1 MTQLRSSL
9 EKILEAHIQTLALT
23 LRPGTI
29 ENYRSV
35 VRGFLVYLHRDYP
48 QVRRLAQLRRDP
60 HLLGWFRWMCERQ
73 PPIHSGARIK
83 YLLSLRR
90 LLNDLAT
97 NGHVFQQ
104 DLIRRDDFPPQDQ
117 CLPRALS
124 LQEDSSLQQ
133 ELRRIDTLEAN
144 ALLLTR
150 AIGMR
155 IGECVNLPLNCLLE
169 IGLDQWAVHIPIG
182 KMHNQRLV
190 PADSEVRRIV
200 ARILTLRAQAS
211 PTPLA
216 KSQAFLLPRKASP
229 DALARTL
236 RSALADTAKRSACP
250 SHVTPH
256 RLRHSFASEM
266 IRLGVSLPALM
277 QLLGH
282 KDIRMTLRYVQITQQ
297 DLQREYHQARNNA
310 VQPHQI
316 PVLPLPKGI
325 HSTDLPG
332 IHQALE
338 ATRHLLEI
346 YRRQLSNEKSKR
358 TLQRLDR
365 RLLAVASQLKQLE
378 KVEK

>member
-1 MTQLRSSL
+1 MTQLRSSI
-9 EKILEAHIQTLALT
+9 EGILEAHIQSLALT
-23 LRPGTI
+23 LRPRTV

-35 VRGFLVYLHRDYP
+35 VRVFLVYLHRDYP

-60 HLLGWFRWMCERQ
+60 HLLGWLRCMCEQQ
-73 PPIHSGARIK
+73 PPLSNGSRIN
-83 YLLSLRR
+83 YLLHLRR

-104 DLIRRDDFPPQDQ
+104 DLIRREDFPKQDQ
-117 CLPRALS
+117 HLPRALS
-124 LQEDSSLQQ
+124 LQEDLSLQQ
-133 ELRRIDTLEAN
+133 ELRRIDTLQAN

-155 IGECVNLPLNCLLE
+155 IGECVNLPLNCLRE

-182 KMHNQRLV
+182 KMHNERLV

-211 PTPLA
+211 PTLLA
-216 KSQAFLLPRKASP
+216 ESQAFLLPRKAGP
-229 DALARTL
+229 DALALTL
-236 RSALADTAKRSACP
+236 RSALADAEKRSACP

-282 KDIRMTLRYVQITQQ
+282 KDIRMTLRYVLITQQ

-310 VQPHQI
+310 AQPHQI
-316 PVLPLPKGI
+316 PVLPLPKSMN
-325 HSTDLPG
+325 STDLPG

-338 ATRHLLEI
+338 ATRHLLEM
-346 YRRQLSNEKSKR
+346 YRRQLSNEKNKR

-378 KVEK
+378 KIEK